1 MSAKWTLDTLAMQED
16 FFADTALIGIASALP
31 AYRFCWLLNK
41 HFDMQFRR
49 EPELDVCLQSTGR
62 QIYFPI
68 FQYIPHLS
76 GTKHLIYK
84 LKNDKETLLPEAK
97 QLDYL
102 WMIQSNAPDSDA
114 QTITQSLRDIPDIQL
129 AQILATD
136 KLKSLDHLII

>member
-41 HFDMQFRR
+41 HFDMHFKR

-62 QIYFPI
+62 QIFFPI

-76 GTKHLIYK
+76 GTKYLVYK

-102 WMIQSNAPDSDA
+102 WLIQSNTADADA
-114 QTITQSLRDIPDIQL
+114 QNITQNLRDISDIQL
-129 AQILATD
+129 AQIISTD
-136 KLKSLDHLII
+136 RLKSLDHLII

>member
-41 HFDMQFRR
+41 HFDMHFRR
-49 EPELDVCLQSTGR
+49 EPDLDVCLQSTGR
-62 QIYFPI
+62 QLFFPI
-68 FQYIPHLS
+68 YQYLPHLS

-102 WMIQSNAPDSDA
+102 WMIQSNTSDA
-114 QTITQSLRDIPDIQL
+114 DAQNIMQNLRNIADIQL
-129 AQILATD
+129 AQVLSVD
-136 KLKSLDHLII
+136 RLKSLDHLII